1 MTAKAT
7 TKAFIL
13 LVNALQLSD
22 FSPYMRILG
31 VF

>member
-1 MTAKAT
+1 MTKTAK
-7 TKAFIL
+7 KGFIT